1 MSHRHNLCHIAMP
14 RLCSDRYSYS
24 KKRNV
29 YQLDGVLLNFCTR
42 RTGQSVVTPVP
53 TGTRAACSTGDFN
66 TNFDTEQ
73 VVPTPD
79 GTAQQSIV
87 YWYYCSISLT
97 AVLVADDVMEVLRT
111 VGTAVAAAP
120 AVFARWLQR
129 TRRSSSALLW
139 PAGDGQPASRMW
151 RAGGTGWRRRRD
163 GRHTV
168 ARRRRLAVQERHR
181 EGLALGR
188 GTPR

>member
-14 RLCSDRYSYS
+14 RLCPDRYSYS

-79 GTAQQSIV
+79 GTAEQCMGM
-87 YWYYCSISLT
+87 WYYCRERSVRVTRCDARLGWTS
-97 AVLVADDVMEVLRT
+97 VKVVVD
-111 VGTAVAAAP
+111 P
-120 AVFARWLQR
+120 VFGVTGCHQVTGSGFHNIIPL
-129 TRRSSSALLW
+129 
-139 PAGDGQPASRMW
+139 SRLIV
-151 RAGGTGWRRRRD
+151 R
-163 GRHTV
+163 
-168 ARRRRLAVQERHR
+168 
-181 EGLALGR
+181 
-188 GTPR
+188 

>member
-14 RLCSDRYSYS
+14 RLCPDRYSYS

-66 TNFDTEQ
+66 TNFGTEQ

-79 GTAQQSIV
+79 GTAQQCMGM
-87 YWYYCSISLT
+87 WYYCRERSVRVTRCDAQLGWTSVKVVVDTVFGVTRCHQVTRSRYHSIFRL
-97 AVLVADDVMEVLRT
+97 
-111 VGTAVAAAP
+111 
-120 AVFARWLQR
+120 
-129 TRRSSSALLW
+129 
-139 PAGDGQPASRMW
+139 SRLIV
-151 RAGGTGWRRRRD
+151 R
-163 GRHTV
+163 
-168 ARRRRLAVQERHR
+168 
-181 EGLALGR
+181 
-188 GTPR
+188 

>member
-14 RLCSDRYSYS
+14 RLCPDRYSYS

-53 TGTRAACSTGDFN
+53 TGTRAACSTGDLN

-79 GTAQQSIV
+79 DTAQQSMGM
-87 YWYYCSISLT
+87 WYYCRERSVRVTRCDARLGWTS
-97 AVLVADDVMEVLRT
+97 VKVVVDSVDT
-111 VGTAVAAAP
+111 VFGV
-120 AVFARWLQR
+120 
-129 TRRSSSALLW
+129 
-139 PAGDGQPASRMW
+139 
-151 RAGGTGWRRRRD
+151 TGCQ
-163 GRHTV
+163 RHT
-168 ARRRRLAVQERHR
+168 RIIRLSRLIVR
-181 EGLALGR
+181 
-188 GTPR
+188 

>member
-14 RLCSDRYSYS
+14 RLCPDRYSYS

-53 TGTRAACSTGDFN
+53 TGTRAACSTGDLN

-79 GTAQQSIV
+79 DTAQQSIV

-97 AVLVADDVMEVLRT
+97 AQCWLWTMCRKCCAQWAQRWLLPQLFLLAGCR
-111 VGTAVAAAP
+111 GPNAP
-120 AVFARWLQR
+120 AVRCFGQRETASRPVGCGELVALGGGGAATAGTQWPGGVGWRFRARR
-129 TRRSSSALLW
+129 HSSA
-139 PAGDGQPASRMW
+139 
-151 RAGGTGWRRRRD
+151 
-163 GRHTV
+163 
-168 ARRRRLAVQERHR
+168 
-181 EGLALGR
+181 
-188 GTPR
+188 

>member
-53 TGTRAACSTGDFN
+53 TGTRAACSTGDLN

-79 GTAQQSIV
+79 DTAQQSMGM
-87 YWYYCSISLT
+87 WYYCRERSVRVTRCDARLGWTS
-97 AVLVADDVMEVLRT
+97 VKVVVDT
-111 VGTAVAAAP
+111 VDT
-120 AVFARWLQR
+120 VFGVTGCQWV
-129 TRRSSSALLW
+129 TGSGYRRIIRL
-139 PAGDGQPASRMW
+139 SRLIV
-151 RAGGTGWRRRRD
+151 R
-163 GRHTV
+163 
-168 ARRRRLAVQERHR
+168 
-181 EGLALGR
+181 
-188 GTPR
+188 